1 MFRIFL
7 SFVCFILEPNKYIS
21 DHTYTQSEPTVEKVK
36 TLKEQVENLVKSRK
50 NLAGRKRRLETKIN
64 ISNAIDDANIQ
75 TSDAALKNLKEK
87 AKSIPGE
94 IAAAI
99 SKRLKYSEK
108 NDNSKTY
115 RTGLPYSKEL
125 QEFSLSLHNVSPSG
139 YSYVREALDNI
150 LPSESTILKWMK
162 KIDGSPGFTQ
172 QVSHLGVDTIGPNT
186 FGPRYNWPKYI

>member
-75 TSDAALKNLKEK
+75 TSDAALENLKEK

-162 KIDGSPGFTQ
+162 KIDGSPGFSQ
-172 QVSHLGVDTIGPNT
+172 QVSHLGVQG
-186 FGPRYNWPKYI
+186 FLL